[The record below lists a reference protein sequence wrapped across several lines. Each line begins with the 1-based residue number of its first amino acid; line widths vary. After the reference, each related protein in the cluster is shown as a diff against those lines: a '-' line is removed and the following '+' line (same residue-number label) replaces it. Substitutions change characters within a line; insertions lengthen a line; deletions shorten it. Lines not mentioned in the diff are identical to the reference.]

1 MVAEYIV
8 LAAGCAAVGIIVTFV
23 VLSVSQALGID
34 IDRNLWVLGIPVVV
48 ALLLNIGLLEVWRKW
63 RRRGK
68 P

>member
-1 MVAEYIV
+1 MVGEYIV
-8 LAAGCAAVGIIVTFV
+8 LAAGCAAVGIVVTFV

-34 IDRNLWVLGIPVVV
+34 IDKNLWVLGIPVV

-68 P
+68 S